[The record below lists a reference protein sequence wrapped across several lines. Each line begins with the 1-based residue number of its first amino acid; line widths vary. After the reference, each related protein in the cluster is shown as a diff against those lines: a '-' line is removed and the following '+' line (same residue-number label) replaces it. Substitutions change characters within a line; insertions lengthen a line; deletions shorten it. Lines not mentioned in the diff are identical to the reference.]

1 MKEKRF
7 YKTAFIAILG
17 TAALSVL
24 FSLIYFIADE
34 RIDGGTLMYILYYV
48 KVVCDLLANFV
59 GYGTI
64 IYAMTHFGWYDSL
77 KVSGVYFLTIL
88 MYWIYQ
94 TIVYT
99 IFGSDISS
107 ITSTYGD
114 SISDLLMY
122 NAFYFLGQ
130 LVITLMVPVVIL
142 MLICRRYIKDKE
154 FVPFGK
160 FVNFKNP
167 VQRAMAIFCIVMSIV
182 NVVSFLLFNVL
193 PFLIQEGFY
202 IYFDE
207 FKTILLQT
215 ALTILENAL
224 LYLAVQYIVF
234 MLAFR
239 FYDANLKE

>member
-94 TIVYT
+94 KKKFFDSHAIGVIHIDQRVKLVINNFKTSLGVRMCGSGYSSVCQGLEFHVFIFNYT
-99 IFGSDISS
+99 VPDN
-107 ITSTYGD
+107 
-114 SISDLLMY
+114 SIS
-122 NAFYFLGQ
+122 G
-130 LVITLMVPVVIL
+130 
-142 MLICRRYIKDKE
+142 
-154 FVPFGK
+154 
-160 FVNFKNP
+160 VN
-167 VQRAMAIFCIVMSIV
+167 
-182 NVVSFLLFNVL
+182 
-193 PFLIQEGFY
+193 
-202 IYFDE
+202 
-207 FKTILLQT
+207 T
-215 ALTILENAL
+215 
-224 LYLAVQYIVF
+224 
-234 MLAFR
+234 
-239 FYDANLKE
+239 